1 MWLWCASTP
10 LFAWGE
16 NIRQPPTF
24 LHNVATSLDPNFY
37 PCWTLFHIFN
47 FKVKL
52 EEYSKITFVSP
63 TFLLLWKYL
72 PGLLKGLSLS
82 FWGRWFFF
90 GQNFIFMVKKQ
101 ETVLEA
107 PNHHGVLCLLVQ
119 RVLSTISLVFLVT
132 SRQKESVKY
141 FPPAF
146 S

>member
-1 MWLWCASTP
+1 MQARRCLLGARIFGSLQHSYTTWRHLW
-10 LFAWGE
+10 
-16 NIRQPPTF
+16 PPIFTLVGHF
-24 LHNVATSLDPNFY
+24 FIFSILD
-37 PCWTLFHIFN
+37 N